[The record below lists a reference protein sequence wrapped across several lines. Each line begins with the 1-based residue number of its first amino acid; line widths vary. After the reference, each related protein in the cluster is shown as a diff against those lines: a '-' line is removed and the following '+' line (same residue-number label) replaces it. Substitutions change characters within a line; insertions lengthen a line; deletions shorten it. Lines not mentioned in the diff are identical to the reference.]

1 MYHFAV
7 MPLLLKDI
15 PASEY
20 WLRDPG
26 QQDLEDFLNIVRSLS
41 EETPGNVTVG
51 VIGDWGTGKT
61 SFLLALQKRFAS
73 ENIPV
78 VYYEAWKFADD
89 PHPLPSLLKTLEQSL
104 QGPRRSLHQARE
116 RLGELIQ
123 NLRLSVELRL
133 PLLTVSAETD
143 SHFLPASLQW
153 ELYEK
158 LNRSIEQVL
167 RATRKTRTPIGL
179 VLLVDDLDRLLP
191 EKAFH
196 VMEVLRFY
204 FDLDRVLVI
213 MGVNDRVIVRHLQKR
228 LDTEDR
234 EAEGFLDKVFHW
246 RYEMPPA
253 RFNRMAFRLQEE
265 AKLSDKELGILQEI
279 FEDEYLHLP
288 FRKWIKLFNRILLHR
303 QRGRQ
308 GSLPFWA
315 FLAAVYEL
323 APGAA
328 RAHLRPFGEILENR
342 LWDQGLESQDA
353 YLQGFLAAYAEDTSV
368 VGHPARVL
376 QALYQRAQGQASRL

>member
-1 MYHFAV
+1 M
-7 MPLLLKDI
+7 
-15 PASEY
+15 
-20 WLRDPG
+20 
-26 QQDLEDFLNIVRSLS
+26 
-41 EETPGNVTVG
+41 
-51 VIGDWGTGKT
+51 
-61 SFLLALQKRFAS
+61 
-73 ENIPV
+73 
-78 VYYEAWKFADD
+78 
-89 PHPLPSLLKTLEQSL
+89 
-104 QGPRRSLHQARE
+104 
-116 RLGELIQ
+116 
-123 NLRLSVELRL
+123 
-133 PLLTVSAETD
+133 
-143 SHFLPASLQW
+143 
-153 ELYEK
+153 
-158 LNRSIEQVL
+158 L

-228 LDTEDR
+228 LNTEDR

-265 AKLSDKELGILQEI
+265 AELPEKELRILQEI

-308 GSLPFWA
+308 GSLPLWA

-328 RAHLRPFGEILENR
+328 RAHLRPFGQILENR
-342 LWDQGLESQDA
+342 LWDQGLESQDP
-353 YLQGFLAAYAEDTSV
+353 YLRGFLAAYAEDTSV

-376 QALYQRAQGQASRL
+376 QALYQRALKQAGRL

>member
-104 QGPRRSLHQARE
+104 KSPREGLEEARGK
-116 RLGELIQ
+116 LTKLIKD
-123 NLRLSVELRL
+123 LRLSVELRL

-158 LNRSIEQVL
+158 LNDSVGEILQ
-167 RATRKTRTPIGL
+167 ATPKETPIGL

-228 LDTEDR
+228 LNTEAR

-253 RFNRMAFRLQEE
+253 RFNRMALRLQEE
-265 AKLSDKELGILQEI
+265 AELPEKELRILQEI

-308 GSLPFWA
+308 GSLPLWA

-342 LWDQGLESQDA
+342 LWDQGLESQDP

-376 QALYQRAQGQASRL
+376 QALYQRALKQAGQP